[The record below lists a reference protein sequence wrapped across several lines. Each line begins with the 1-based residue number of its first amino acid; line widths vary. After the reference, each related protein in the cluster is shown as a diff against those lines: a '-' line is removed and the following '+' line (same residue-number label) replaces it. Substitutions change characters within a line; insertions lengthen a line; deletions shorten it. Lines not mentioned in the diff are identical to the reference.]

1 MLLYF
6 TLASKGTKP
15 SLRTYSL
22 VGRSMRGRIAMSEG
36 VATQERRKRATKN
49 CQHRWVIETPHGA
62 TSRGL
67 CRRCGATKRFPNAP
81 EQPIW
86 GFAGGNRQTGRWA
99 NRRKSNPQELRLP
112 DEDQ

>member
-1 MLLYF
+1 
-6 TLASKGTKP
+6 
-15 SLRTYSL
+15 
-22 VGRSMRGRIAMSEG
+22 MSEG
-36 VATQERRKRATKN
+36 VATQEGRKRPDGRPSGRATKD

-86 GFAGGNRQTGRWA
+86 GFAGGNKQTGRWA

-112 DEDQ
+112 DEDQV